1 MRDPLSRYLLFSKW
15 LLQLTVGWTD
25 GRSAVQYELTLL
37 QLNAF
42 GRPLVRPASISYD
55 NILASAAQ
63 TATHCMRLHA
73 LYYCAARSELEGP
86 DNIHAHARATIYAG
100 WAWGARTRTYVLRTY
115 VRIYI
120 LYILYY
126 YIPYTR
132 TAYRVPSRASL
143 KGFHPAQHAQD

>member
-1 MRDPLSRYLLFSKW
+1 MRDPLSKYLLFSKW

-37 QLNAF
+37 QLKAF

-63 TATHCMRLHA
+63 TATHCMRYACTA
-73 LYYCAARSELEGP
+73 LYYCAARSEGP
-86 DNIHAHARATIYAG
+86 DNIHARARATIYAG
-100 WAWGARTRTYVLRTY
+100 WAGRALERYRVY
-115 VRIYI
+115 IYTV
-120 LYILYY
+120 Y
-126 YIPYTR
+126 P
-132 TAYRVPSRASL
+132 YRVPSRASL